1 MITLIPYNLKVDSIH
16 AKMRDLMLHIVGTG
30 VLDCPQPFCRF
41 ATFPLAGG
49 ITSTAH
55 KAKWHDL
62 QSKTH
67 FTPAC
72 TLQFISPKT
81 KKRRALGKIST
92 SFYQK
97 NTLFSALNMRNC
109 KTKNIHFWLLSLF
122 TLCAKRRK

>member
-1 MITLIPYNLKVDSIH
+1 MVDEELSCVIHFVQKDILNQHCRDRRPRLPATLLSLCDISP
-16 AKMRDLMLHIVGTG
+16 R
-30 VLDCPQPFCRF
+30 R
-41 ATFPLAGG
+41 G
-49 ITSTAH
+49 ITSTVR
-55 KAKWHDL
+55 KEKRYDL

-72 TLQFISPKT
+72 TLQFISSKT

-97 NTLFSALNMRNC
+97 NTLFPTLNMRNC